1 MDRVREIVISR
12 KEVLDQFVWWYNTND
27 NLLYKY
33 ENGWELVIGKA
44 SQTQDG
50 LMSKEDKIL
59 LDTYTGVAS
68 ATTIA
73 GYGITDAYT
82 KTEVDTFIDN
92 LGAASMIEES
102 VESYETFD
110 DFPLPAYAKEDTIY
124 IDLTTNLIYYWA
136 EDSQKYVLITNKDN
150 VIYISNP
157 NDILEI
163 PNLDSEVTE
172 GLYKVKHVKGT
183 EVLNY
188 TLNIKRAGTT
198 ITQVLQS
205 FEFYATRKKYGS
217 WLVWEKFEYAYTQNL
232 VEFSI
237 PPATSETKIN
247 LGIKDNK
254 YYRYKFTVNNLNLV
268 YTADICKQGSVI
280 EFTTSADFTPDKF
293 SWANGFTDS
302 TQTVPLFTDLYGEP
316 IGPNTKV
323 IIFYQR
329 NVMQIRQKRITSVVD
344 IDGHL
349 GINRTT
355 GATTTFLNQKGG
367 FSEIIIP
374 VVDSDP
380 AFAFKLISTPLTKG
394 PGPTFIENAV
404 VLKRSTETRISTLLT
419 DQHII
424 NISLETTEVAN
435 RVNEYAL
442 IFKTGASSP
451 SVLHPGSTQWPQGVP
466 TIEQNR
472 TYIILYKRVRSS
484 ADGAPEVY
492 DTIGL
497 LL

>member
-1 MDRVREIVISR
+1 MKRVREIVVSNVEIEDKFS
-12 KEVLDQFVWWYNTND
+12 WWFNTND
-27 NLLYKY
+27 SQLYHFT
-33 ENGWELVIGKA
+33 LGKWSPLFGIA
-44 SQTQDG
+44 SPTQDG

-136 EDSQKYVLITNKDN
+136 EDSQEYVLITNKDN

-205 FEFYATRKKYGS
+205 FEFYATRKKYAS

-268 YTADICKQGSVI
+268 YTGDNCKQGSVI

-329 NVMQIRQKRITSVVD
+329 NVMQIRQKRITSVD
-344 IDGHL
+344 AYTKTEIDTKL
-349 GINRTT
+349 NNTRTYKKLNT
-355 GATTTFLNQKGG
+355 PVSTWLNSSPGAKYPY
-367 FSEIIIP
+367 EAII
-374 VVDSDP
+374 
-380 AFAFKLISTPLTKG
+380 L
-394 PGPTFIENAV
+394 IENIKESDSV
-404 VLKRSTETRISTLLT
+404 EVIYN
-419 DQHII
+419 
-424 NISLETTEVAN
+424 NIDSSSGN
-435 RVNEYAL
+435 YA
-442 IFKTGASSP
+442 
-451 SVLHPGSTQWPQGVP
+451 PGG
-466 TIEQNR
+466 ELYD
-472 TYIILYKRVRSS
+472 TYIKIFSKVNT
-484 ADGAPEVY
+484 EI
-492 DTIGL
+492 TIPTL
-497 LL
+497 IITKIYL